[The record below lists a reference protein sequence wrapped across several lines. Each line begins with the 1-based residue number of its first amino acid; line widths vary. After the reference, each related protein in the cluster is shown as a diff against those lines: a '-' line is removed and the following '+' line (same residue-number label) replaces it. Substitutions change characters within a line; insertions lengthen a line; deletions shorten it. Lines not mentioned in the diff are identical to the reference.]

1 MEVNVNERKP
11 NKIKSFFQKI
21 LDKILAVGDKFS
33 MWMDKGNKTT
43 VIFLLPYVLMFTV
56 FIVLPIIIA
65 IALSFTYFNGI
76 SSPSFVGF
84 DNYIYIFTQDSLF
97 MKTILPNTLLFA
109 VVVGPGGYILSFL
122 LAWIIAQLPKKARTV
137 LALIVYSPSMTSGIA
152 MSVLW
157 KTIFSGDEQG
167 YLNSLL
173 LRFDFISEP
182 IQWLQSPEYLMP
194 IMIIVTLWSSMGVG
208 FLAMLSGLL
217 GVNKELYEAGHIDGI
232 KNRFQEMIYITV
244 PSMKN
249 QMLFGAVMAIVGA
262 FSSGAIGVQLSGS
275 NPTPQYAGQL
285 LVNHVEDYGI
295 LRKELGMSAALS
307 VILLIIIYVFSKIF
321 TRLFRE
327 KD

>member
-1 MEVNVNERKP
+1 MEVNINEQKP
-11 NKIKSFFQKI
+11 NKIKSFFKNVWDHI
-21 LDKILAVGDKFS
+21 LRIWDKFCE
-33 MWMDKGNKTT
+33 WMDRGNKTT
-43 VIFLLPYVLMFTV
+43 VIFLFPYVLMFLV

-173 LRFDFISEP
+173 LRFDMISEP

-232 KNRFQEMIYITV
+232 KNRFQEMVYITI

-285 LVNHVEDYGI
+285 LVNHIEDYGI

-307 VILLIIIYVFSKIF
+307 VVLLIIIYIFNKLFSS
-321 TRLFRE
+321 LFRE

>member
-1 MEVNVNERKP
+1 MQVNMEVQKP
-11 NKIKSFFQKI
+11 NKIKSFFKKI
-21 LDKILAVGDKFS
+21 YDKILAIGDRFS

-43 VIFLLPYVLMFTV
+43 VLFLLPYVLMFMV

-157 KTIFSGDEQG
+157 KTIFSGDERG
-167 YLNSLL
+167 YLNSIL
-173 LRFDFISEP
+173 LRMDMISEP

-194 IMIIVTLWSSMGVG
+194 IMILVTLWSSMGVG

-232 KNRFQEMIYITV
+232 KNRFQEMIYITI

-275 NPTPQYAGQL
+275 NPTPQNAGQL

-307 VILLIIIYVFSKIF
+307 VILLIIIYAFSKIF
-321 TRLFRE
+321 TKLFRE

>member
-1 MEVNVNERKP
+1 METNMNERKP
-11 NKIKSFFQKI
+11 NKIKAFFQKGV
-21 LDKILAVGDKFS
+21 DKTLAAGDKFS

-43 VIFLLPYVLMFTV
+43 VLFLLPYVLMFMV

-167 YLNSLL
+167 YLNSVL
-173 LRFDFISEP
+173 LRFDLISEP

-194 IMIIVTLWSSMGVG
+194 IMIMVTLWSSMGVG

-232 KNRFQEMIYITV
+232 KNRFQEMVYITI

-307 VILLIIIYVFSKIF
+307 VVLLIIIYVFSKVF
-321 TRLFRE
+321 TKLFRE